1 MGFLTLSCLTSS
13 ISSSSERLCLF
24 LASVAFFRIIF
35 CGEDREDMRV
45 FFAGTGVLVLVLVF
59 LVSLI
64 TPSSILLPSVSVTSG
79 WLTMGEQEM
88 SGVGAAPALELGL
101 LSGAPELSEVLP
113 R

>member
-45 FFAGTGVLVLVLVF
+45 FFAGTGVLVLVF